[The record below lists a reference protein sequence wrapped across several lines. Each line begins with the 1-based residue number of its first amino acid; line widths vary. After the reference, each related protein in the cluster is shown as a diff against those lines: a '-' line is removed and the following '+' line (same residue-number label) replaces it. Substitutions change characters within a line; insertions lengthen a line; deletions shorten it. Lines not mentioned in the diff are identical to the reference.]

1 MGNQI
6 DKHLKKYMTPR
17 PEDINFPE
25 ITKNP
30 DIKIRVKS
38 SQNQKKFDKNR
49 WIAKCICLL
58 KSGNILIGL
67 DKFDKD
73 TYKLKCSLHIYS
85 YPDLILK
92 GKYIFPNEGSGLY
105 NTSVVLQLKNGKVF
119 VIRDKLY
126 EFIGDS
132 IQKGPIRTSEKLDS
146 YMKTQNYALPDPYN
160 QYKKIQ
166 KEVRYFNGT
175 DIFEAIDGKILFK
188 LYTDIKCF
196 DSVKLDAK
204 STTLL
209 SEEGWD
215 ILCFQSQYYTDH
227 IYVCKNTYL
236 DRMKTSKLSV
246 YDIKEFCNE
255 NNKTKTPLFN
265 IEVSKSENVLGY
277 CEYNEKYLLLDTLS
291 KGIYIIDMET
301 KSKVA
306 ICDDKVCQTYR
317 DPSYTYGK
325 MVKLDDGHIVR
336 TYALLQV
343 IDIRTKNV
351 IGSFIESSRSFIQ
364 KGNCLVLLYDT
375 SLMKV
380 VEFGE

>member
-49 WIAKCICLL
+49 WIAKCICFL
-58 KSGNILIGL
+58 KSGNILVGL

-92 GKYIFPNEGSGLY
+92 EKYIFPNEGSGLY

-132 IQKGPIRTSEKLDS
+132 IQKGQIRTSEKLDS
-146 YMKTQNYALPDPYN
+146 YMKTQNYVLPDPYN

-236 DRMKTSKLSV
+236 DRMKTSNLSV

-255 NNKTKTPLFN
+255 NNKTKNPLFN

>member
-25 ITKNP
+25 ITKNS
-30 DIKIRVKS
+30 DIKIKVKS

-58 KSGNILIGL
+58 KSGNILVGL
-67 DKFDKD
+67 YKFDKD

-92 GKYIFPNEGSGLY
+92 EKYIFPNESSGLY

-146 YMKTQNYALPDPYN
+146 YMKTQNYILPDPYN

-175 DIFEAIDGKILFK
+175 DIFKPLMAKFYLNYIRIL
-188 LYTDIKCF
+188 
-196 DSVKLDAK
+196 
-204 STTLL
+204 
-209 SEEGWD
+209 
-215 ILCFQSQYYTDH
+215 
-227 IYVCKNTYL
+227 
-236 DRMKTSKLSV
+236 
-246 YDIKEFCNE
+246 
-255 NNKTKTPLFN
+255 
-265 IEVSKSENVLGY
+265 NVLI
-277 CEYNEKYLLLDTLS
+277 L
-291 KGIYIIDMET
+291 
-301 KSKVA
+301 
-306 ICDDKVCQTYR
+306 
-317 DPSYTYGK
+317 
-325 MVKLDDGHIVR
+325 
-336 TYALLQV
+336 
-343 IDIRTKNV
+343 
-351 IGSFIESSRSFIQ
+351 
-364 KGNCLVLLYDT
+364 
-375 SLMKV
+375 
-380 VEFGE
+380 